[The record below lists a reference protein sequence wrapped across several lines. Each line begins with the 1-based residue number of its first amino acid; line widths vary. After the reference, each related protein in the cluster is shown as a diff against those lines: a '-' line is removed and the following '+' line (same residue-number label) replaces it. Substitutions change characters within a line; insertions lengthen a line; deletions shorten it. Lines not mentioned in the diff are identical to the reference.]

1 MESKKVRVWICGSWG
16 YWSKVNLTKQA
27 LIQELN
33 LRDSQIE
40 CIPGEMTQLKVDVI
54 INGQSITVINRK
66 GGNFFPRHAPM
77 EIVEA
82 VRKYF

>member
-16 YWSKVNLTKQA
+16 YWSKANLTKQA
-27 LIQELN
+27 LVQELN
-33 LRDSQIE
+33 LSDSQIE
-40 CIPGEMTQLKVDVI
+40 CMPGEPRQLKVDVVI
-54 INGQSITVINRK
+54 GGQSHTVISRK
-66 GGNFFPRHAPM
+66 GADFFPRHAPM